1 MTSGLDQGSKSRNV
15 IAHGARRV
23 GLRHKDCPIA
33 MLRICCQLGFD
44 LIQIDRR
51 RLAEVQQIHLHT
63 QLLGHI
69 GPECDK
75 ATGIQ
80 GKDPISPG
88 EGIGQGC
95 FPDAMAITN
104 VESHLSL
111 GSSYSSQVG

>member
-1 MTSGLDQGSKSRNV
+1 MTSGLDQGSQSCNV
-15 IAHGARRV
+15 IAHRTRRV

-44 LIQIDRR
+44 LIQIDGR
-51 RLAEVQQIHLHT
+51 RLAEVQQIHLHS

-69 GPECDK
+69 GPECHK

-80 GKDPISPG
+80 GEDPISPG
-88 EGIGQGC
+88 EGIGQRC
-95 FPDAMAITN
+95 LPDTMAITN

-111 GSSYSSQVG
+111 GPSHSSQVG